1 MYNSFLMHVYYSGS
15 TNEWNYY
22 TSLFYILKVPL
33 LMRQLILDQETE
45 KLVRQNLD
53 GVTIKYQS
61 SLDLGVET
69 EGRTKY

>member
-1 MYNSFLMHVYYSGS
+1 MYNSFLGCIYYSGS
-15 TNEWNYY
+15 TNGWDYY

-33 LMRQLILDQETE
+33 LMRQLILDQEME

-53 GVTIKYQS
+53 GVTIRYQS
-61 SLDLGVET
+61 SLHLGVET

>member
-1 MYNSFLMHVYYSGS
+1 MYVSFITVYSAS
-15 TNEWNYY
+15 TNNLHYY
-22 TSLFYILKVPL
+22 KVYLYIPKVPL
-33 LMRQLILDQETE
+33 LMRQLILDQEME

-61 SLDLGVET
+61 SLDLGVEI

>member
-1 MYNSFLMHVYYSGS
+1 
-15 TNEWNYY
+15 
-22 TSLFYILKVPL
+22 
-33 LMRQLILDQETE
+33 MRQLILDQEME

-61 SLDLGVET
+61 SSHLGVET

>member
-33 LMRQLILDQETE
+33 LMRQLILDQEME

>member
-1 MYNSFLMHVYYSGS
+1 MYNSFLRYIYYSGS

-22 TSLFYILKVPL
+22 TSLFYVLKVPL
-33 LMRQLILDQETE
+33 LMRQLILDQEME

-61 SLDLGVET
+61 SLDLGVEI

>member
-1 MYNSFLMHVYYSGS
+1 MYDFFLRYIYYSCT
-15 TNEWNYY
+15 TNELYYY
-22 TSLFYILKVPL
+22 TILFYILKVPL

-45 KLVRQNLD
+45 KLVRQNLV

-69 EGRTKY
+69 EGRTKC

>member
-1 MYNSFLMHVYYSGS
+1 MYNSFLRYIYYSGS

-22 TSLFYILKVPL
+22 TSLFYVLKVPL

-61 SLDLGVET
+61 SLDLGVEI

>member
-1 MYNSFLMHVYYSGS
+1 MYNSFLRYIYYSSS
-15 TNEWNYY
+15 TNELNYY
-22 TSLFYILKVPL
+22 TFLFYILKVPL

-53 GVTIKYQS
+53 GVTIKYQL

>member
-1 MYNSFLMHVYYSGS
+1 
-15 TNEWNYY
+15 
-22 TSLFYILKVPL
+22 
-33 LMRQLILDQETE
+33 MRQLILDQETE